1 MRKLRACEICKSK
14 EITLIKKITKKNL
27 RENLFGLEFKKNY
40 QRNLYKCRCGHFYN
54 IHKYSKFLDQVY
66 KKSYSEYSHNDIKK
80 KFNKIRALK
89 KKSSNLQR
97 IKFLKPFIKKNFKIL
112 DVGSGFGIFPYEMK
126 KKGYSIDCIESD
138 NGMSVFLKMKKLKLV
153 SKNLFK
159 IKNIKKK
166 YNLITFNKILEH
178 FEVTKIKKIL
188 RSYKKVLIK
197 KGLMYIEVP
206 DSLAAKKSVDRQEFF
221 FEHYNVFSKKSL
233 KLLLKEL
240 GFKIKYL
247 ENIKEINDKFTLRA
261 IIYV

>member
-1 MRKLRACEICKSK
+1 
-14 EITLIKKITKKNL
+14 
-27 RENLFGLEFKKNY
+27 
-40 QRNLYKCRCGHFYN
+40 
-54 IHKYSKFLDQVY
+54 
-66 KKSYSEYSHNDIKK
+66 
-80 KFNKIRALK
+80 
-89 KKSSNLQR
+89 
-97 IKFLKPFIKKNFKIL
+97 
-112 DVGSGFGIFPYEMK
+112 MK